1 MKFWFGWMLMGSL
14 AVFAVTGCQD
24 DRDRD
29 RTSPPTSPPP
39 AAWDLSGNWQVREAF
54 CEETAAGV
62 NLSAEEFDATLL
74 EFEQG
79 MDDYLWVRNVHGNF
93 SSQQGSVSGDRVSFA
108 FGPVQWNPKAN
119 LVVAGV
125 SFNGSVVREGRIEG
139 NFEVSFSSGE
149 RATCGADLDR
159 LEEPAVDHSG
169 DWVLVEGSDVTC
181 TLDLGG
187 WGDPEAEAVRLK
199 DRLEAASTGA
209 SSVWQL
215 GQDPEGNAI
224 RGLKYGSGDG
234 CAAGLAYDSGGG
246 CLTGYVEGN
255 GIYFYPVSQAAGLA
269 GDGNQPADL
278 SVDAED
284 CWTTVTGTYDDA
296 GEIGFSEV
304 RTCLTGDILWDL
316 TCSYTVEAK

>member
-24 DRDRD
+24 DGDRD
-29 RTSPPTSPPP
+29 RTSPPP

-74 EFEQG
+74 KFEQG

-93 SSQQGSVSGDRVSFA
+93 PSQRGSVSGDQVSFA

-125 SFNGSVVREGRIEG
+125 SFDGSVVREDHIEG

-149 RATCGADLDR
+149 RATCGAGLDR
-159 LEEPAVDHSG
+159 LEEPAVGHSG

-215 GQDPEGNAI
+215 VQDPEGNAI
-224 RGLKYGSGDG
+224 RGLKYGSGEG

-269 GDGNQPADL
+269 DDRDQPFDL

-284 CWTTVTGTYDDA
+284 CWTTVTGTYDDV

>member
-14 AVFAVTGCQD
+14 VVFAVTGCQD
-24 DRDRD
+24 DGDRD
-29 RTSPPTSPPP
+29 RTSPPP

-93 SSQQGSVSGDRVSFA
+93 PSQRGSVSGDQVSFA

-149 RATCGADLDR
+149 RATCGAGLDR

-215 GQDPEGNAI
+215 VQDPEGNAI
-224 RGLKYGSGDG
+224 RGLKYGLRGGMCGRSGVRFRGWLSDG
-234 CAAGLAYDSGGG
+234 LRRRQWHLLLSGLPGSRVGRRQGSALRPFSRCRGLLDD
-246 CLTGYVEGN
+246 GYGN
-255 GIYFYPVSQAAGLA
+255 L
-269 GDGNQPADL
+269 
-278 SVDAED
+278 
-284 CWTTVTGTYDDA
+284 
-296 GEIGFSEV
+296 
-304 RTCLTGDILWDL
+304 R
-316 TCSYTVEAK
+316 